1 MLVINILKCV
11 HNDTVFVSLFPQ
23 IMKDSIYSLSLCHFN
38 RKCFICF
45 FSFHFFALY
54 WQLAFTN
61 VSFYSRFFFTSSL
74 GHADD
79 IQIVNP
85 ESFDLLIGKL
95 WNMLKSFK
103 ENWYFHFFYSFE
115 WFFFAFF
122 KDWIKVKWF
131 LCFSFDE
138 VNKRSQVA
146 YKIRYLNKFMST
158 EQRSTST
165 KFWNK

>member
-1 MLVINILKCV
+1 MIPFLYL
-11 HNDTVFVSLFPQ
+11 
-23 IMKDSIYSLSLCHFN
+23 
-38 RKCFICF
+38 
-45 FSFHFFALY
+45 SFHKLWRIQFTRCHCVISIENVLSVFFPFIFCTLLTTGIY
-54 WQLAFTN
+54 K
-61 VSFYSRFFFTSSL
+61 RFFLFSFFTSSF
-74 GHADD
+74 GFADD